1 MTTPVL
7 PHLPPGE
14 RLRRAGMGAWSIIG
28 ILILLAISVWLLY
41 KIKIIFPPLVLA
53 LLVIYLLNPLISRL
67 VARGMPRPIA
77 AIFVFV
83 AALAAAILIGVA
95 VFPFIARQV
104 DQFREDWPAF
114 RGKVVNYV
122 QDTSHS
128 IENRFGIEIDT
139 SKVSCLLG
147 DAQQV
152 DGENCDAVTREI
164 QQQVSAQT
172 GRITAIGLTVLESL
186 VIFVLSPLLALY
198 LLIDLPHLQRDA
210 LHLFPESYR
219 DEAADLGSKIGRA
232 VGGFFRGQLFVALT
246 VGVLSAVGFKIVGLP
261 FWALI
266 GAIAGFFNL
275 IPLVGPFI
283 GGAVGFLVGTVSVG
297 VGLGIKAAIVELIVQ
312 QLDNHIISPM
322 VMRRTVQVHPA
333 AVVLALLAGGTIAGF
348 WGVLL
353 AVPTVAVA
361 KLLLGHVWQT
371 RVLGSEPTP
380 YATARPRGSPPSV
393 VPETTTGE
401 GAPASPAHANDL
413 SSPATDSEPASPG
426 ADLED
431 PAAES
436 ATADGSPSGPRPE
449 AQEKPSERT
458 NTPSTEASKPH

>member
-1 MTTPVL
+1 MTTPVT

-14 RLRRAGMGAWSIIG
+14 RLRRAGVGAWSVIG
-28 ILILLAISVWLLY
+28 ILILVAISAWLLS
-41 KIKIIFPPLVLA
+41 KVRIIFPPLVLA

-67 VARGMPRPIA
+67 VARGMPRPVA

-83 AALAAAILIGVA
+83 AAICVAILIGIA
-95 VFPFIARQV
+95 VFPYISRQV
-104 DQFREDWPAF
+104 TQFGQDWPEF
-114 RGKVVNYV
+114 RTKVVNYV

-147 DAQQV
+147 DAQEV
-152 DGENCDAVTREI
+152 DGEDCSAVTREI

-172 GRITAIGLTVLESL
+172 GRITAVGLTVLEGL

-198 LLIDLPHLQRDA
+198 LLIDLPQLQRDA
-210 LHLFPESYR
+210 LNLFPESHR

-232 VGGFFRGQLFVALT
+232 VGGFFRGQLLVALT
-246 VGVLSAVGFKIVGLP
+246 VGVLSAIGFKIVGLP

-283 GGAVGFLVGTVSVG
+283 GGAVGFLVGTVSAG

-312 QLDNHIISPM
+312 QLDNHIISPQ
-322 VMRRTVQVHPA
+322 VMRRTVQLHPA
-333 AVVLALLAGGTIAGF
+333 TVVLALLAGGTLAGF

-353 AVPTVAVA
+353 GVPAVAVG
-361 KLLLGHVWQT
+361 KLLLGHVWTT
-371 RVLGSEPTP
+371 RVLDAQPTP
-380 YATARPRGSPPSV
+380 FGSPRARGSPPSV
-393 VPETTTGE
+393 VP
-401 GAPASPAHANDL
+401 GAPDEEG
-413 SSPATDSEPASPG
+413 SSARGNAPTAAGS
-426 ADLED
+426 DLE
-431 PAAES
+431 AAPGPGEEE
-436 ATADGSPSGPRPE
+436 TAASEAPEVETDVPE
-449 AQEKPSERT
+449 ADAKTDAPPEG
-458 NTPSTEASKPH
+458 STKPH